1 MTQPSASRSN
11 AGTIV
16 SAIGVASAIYASYVL
31 TAQKTDADREY
42 QARVELQKQVNA
54 NDRDIALLS
63 YRVQSLEAR
72 R

>member
-1 MTQPSASRSN
+1 MTQPSASRNS

-31 TAQKTDADREY
+31 TAQRTDADREY

-54 NDRDIALLS
+54 NDRDIALLN
-63 YRVQSLEAR
+63 YRVQALEGR